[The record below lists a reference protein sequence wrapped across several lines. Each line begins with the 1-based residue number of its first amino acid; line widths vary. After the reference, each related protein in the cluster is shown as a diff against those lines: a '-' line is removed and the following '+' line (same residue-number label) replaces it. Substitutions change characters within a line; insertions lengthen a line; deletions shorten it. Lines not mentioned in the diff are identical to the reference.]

1 MPSAKPTQQFVPIKE
16 IREGVVILK
25 NGSMHM
31 TLMASS
37 INFALKSDEEQT
49 AILAQFQN
57 FLNALD
63 FTVQFYISSRGLDI
77 NPYLQILR
85 QAAENQA
92 NELLRV
98 QTGEY
103 IEFVRSLVETANV
116 VSKTFYVVVSY
127 TPSVI
132 RTSGGGILDALT
144 GAFRKGSRG
153 ETARTVAFEEAR
165 LQLRQ
170 RSDAVL
176 QNLTRVGVRTVPLNT
191 EELVELYYRLFNP
204 GELEKEKTHLQK

>member
-85 QAAENQA
+85 QAAESQA
-92 NELLRV
+92 NELLRI